1 VRAELAV
8 IGGGIVGLA
17 SAREVLRRRPGTRL
31 VVLEKEPG
39 VARHQSGHNSG
50 VIHSGI
56 YYAPG
61 SLKARLCVAGAAEI
75 CGYAEQKGIPVE
87 RCGKLIVALDDSELP
102 RLHELHRRGLANGV
116 PGVELIGPEQI
127 REREP
132 HVAGV
137 AGILSPGT
145 GIVDF
150 RRVALALADDVR
162 EAGGRILT
170 SHRVT
175 GLRQTGS
182 GVSVQTSGET
192 VLARRVLSCAGLHG
206 DRVARLSGAPVD
218 PVIVPFRG
226 DYWQLKPPRRHL
238 IRNLVYPVPD
248 PSLPFL
254 GVHFTRRVDGAIWL
268 GPNAVLA
275 FAREGYRRRDV
286 RLDELAG
293 VLTRPGF
300 LRMTRRYWRT
310 GGAELYRDLSK
321 RAFVAA
327 CRRFVPQLSVDDVVP
342 GPSGVRAQ
350 SLGRDGALVDDFVV
364 NRQGSLSVHIRNAPS
379 PAATSALALAR
390 LVADEMGQGWEG
402 L

>member
-1 VRAELAV
+1 MRVELAV

-17 SAREVLRRRPGTRL
+17 AAREVLHRRPGTDV
-31 VVLEKEPG
+31 VVLEKEPE

-61 SLKARLCVAGAAEI
+61 SLKARLCVAGAAEVY
-75 CGYAEQKGIPVE
+75 GYAERKGIPVE
-87 RCGKLIVALDDSELP
+87 RCGKLIVALQDDELP
-102 RLHELHRRGLANGV
+102 RLQELYRRGLANGV
-116 PGVELIGPEQI
+116 PGVELVGPEQI
-127 REREP
+127 CEREP
-132 HVAGV
+132 QVEGV
-137 AGILSPGT
+137 AGIWSPET
-145 GIVDF
+145 GIIDF

-162 EAGGRILT
+162 ETGGRILT

-175 GLRQTGS
+175 GLRETGA
-182 GVSVQTSGET
+182 GVVVRTSGET
-192 VLARRVLSCAGLHG
+192 VLAERVLSCAGLYS
-206 DRVARLSGAPVD
+206 DQVARLSGAPAD

-226 DYWQLKPPRRHL
+226 DYWQLKPSRRQL
-238 IRNLVYPVPD
+238 VRNLVYPVPD

-254 GVHFTRRVDGAIWL
+254 GVHFTRRIDDGAIWL

-275 FAREGYRRRDV
+275 FAREGYRRRDL
-286 RLDELAG
+286 RLHELVG

-300 LRMTRRYWRT
+300 LRLARRYWRT

-327 CRRFVPQLSVDDVVP
+327 CRRFVPQLSVDDVMP

-350 SLGRDGALVDDFVV
+350 SLGRQGDLVDDFVV
-364 NRQGSLSVHIRNAPS
+364 HRQGSRLVHLRNAPS

-390 LVADEMGQGWEG
+390 LVADEVVAD
-402 L
+402 